1 MTTIV
6 DQLNDLSDD
15 DTGVDQLS
23 AAMEKKILISPTFEL
38 AHGDCL
44 EKMKKLPPQCISCV
58 INDPPYGCTGNDWD
72 RELHLE
78 KMWECYLRVLKPN
91 GTVVLFCCSDTTD
104 DPLLPRLMMSRPKG
118 WKFYTLVFQ
127 KANSSSPF
135 QAKDRPMRIHEDI
148 IVFYPPGGYTY
159 NPQKWEKQLYGQ
171 HKNIG
176 MKNKTEKSM
185 RFPTSILP
193 VFQPERNT
201 GNPNATAKP
210 VGTMEWLV
218 KTFTNEGDTVLDN
231 TMGSGTTGV
240 ACANTHRNF
249 CGIELGDEMFAFA
262 QDRITKAYSKTL
274 REELEKEAEED
285 TLDPISIELPQRQIK
300 FDVEDYMKFYEKVSQ
315 LSEYEET
322 VSWIVKYI
330 NQYFCIVNGDSYE
343 VIEFSYG
350 EYEKQ
355 EVNLNTQ
362 RMEDEMEKVSYALSY
377 TVRKPAEVK
386 LRFRKCDFFN
396 EQGKNAD
403 LYDVWSRSRY
413 AREYSERVFDPMRS
427 VSHEDNDVLNTFAG
441 LKAEQEVIFD
451 QHNNSMSVHVEDFDI
466 ILIHIRNL
474 CGGNTSYYEYLLD
487 WLAYPIQTGEKTNV
501 AVISHG
507 GQGCGKSKFFVEFMG
522 EQIYGSTLHAKIAGG
537 KQVGGDFNAHIS
549 GKMYLAI
556 EEPNDFSK
564 AKLNLLKDLITA
576 STIEVNGKGT
586 NQVFVDDY
594 TNYVF
599 TCNSIPPDML
609 EDDDRRYFIIQ
620 HNGDRVGDTKFFKE
634 LSECME
640 THGQEFYKFLKM
652 RDIKH
657 YVKGKKPPQTEI
669 KKRLMTLAIDP
680 IFKYLQHLAE
690 TDAIENYFK
699 RPSDQCPILPWK
711 AFFSNAV
718 AWCEEECET
727 VDWKKKPGDLKEL
740 LKTKLGDVEVSFE
753 PIQVRIPDFGTGGF
767 KNERCVLFPKTSDAL
782 MDLLTKKKVYSNSER
797 VFETDNDYLSTSEG
811 DLDDYEILLEE
822 EAAKAELVELEAMRK
837 RYEELKNM
845 DKFDSQ

>member
-1 MTTIV
+1 MDLSFLEDPVELEKILAENLDPEDRKYGNDQGVSDKTLALIV
-6 DQLNDLSDD
+6 LSKPIPEDREPLTPFVKLAKNLLRSKGVNPDQGFLERINQISEHQRANFLTELDKLPPGVESKETDTNMALVLDRLTELSDD
-15 DTGVDQLS
+15 EQVYDQLGL
-23 AAMEKKILISPTFEL
+23 AMENQTIMSHADEEQIKMFFTKLKSKKSFRL
-38 AHGDCL
+38 AF
-44 EKMKKLPPQCISCV
+44 MNLPDDLQ
-58 INDPPYGCTGNDWD
+58 
-72 RELHLE
+72 R
-78 KMWECYLRVLKPN
+78 KVLMLPN
-91 GTVVLFCCSDTTD
+91 GQLS
-104 DPLLPRLMMSRPKG
+104 L
-118 WKFYTLVFQ
+118 
-127 KANSSSPF
+127 
-135 QAKDRPMRIHEDI
+135 
-148 IVFYPPGGYTY
+148 GGYTL
-159 NPQKWEKQLYGQ
+159 N
-171 HKNIG
+171 N
-176 MKNKTEKSM
+176 MDNKE
-185 RFPTSILP
+185 F
-193 VFQPERNT
+193 VD
-201 GNPNATAKP
+201 PN
-210 VGTMEWLV
+210 
-218 KTFTNEGDTVLDN
+218 
-231 TMGSGTTGV
+231 
-240 ACANTHRNF
+240 
-249 CGIELGDEMFAFA
+249 
-262 QDRITKAYSKTL
+262 
-274 REELEKEAEED
+274 
-285 TLDPISIELPQRQIK
+285 SIELPERQIK
-300 FDVEDYMKFYEKVSQ
+300 FDVKDYMKFYEKVSK
-315 LSEYEET
+315 LSNYDET
-322 VSWIVKYI
+322 VSWIVTYL

-343 VIEFSYG
+343 VIEFMYG
-350 EYEKQ
+350 DYVALQ
-355 EVNLNTQ
+355 MSDDNADFYTQ
-362 RMEDEMEKVSYALSY
+362 RMEEEKQKVSYALSY
-377 TVRKPAEVK
+377 TVRKPVEVK
-386 LRFRKCDFFN
+386 LRFRKCTFFN
-396 EQGKNAD
+396 EQGKNTD
-403 LYDVWSRSRY
+403 LYDVWSRSPE
-413 AREYSERVFDPMRS
+413 AREYSDRVFDPMRS
-427 VSHEDNDVLNTFAG
+427 VSHEDTNVLNTFAG
-441 LKAEQEVIFD
+441 LKAEQQVVFD
-451 QHNNSMSVHVEDFDI
+451 QNNTSMSVIEEDFAL
-466 ILIHIRNL
+466 ILLHIRNL
-474 CGGNTSYYEYLLD
+474 CGGNNLYYEYLLD

-620 HNGDRVGDTKFFKE
+620 HNGDKVGDTRFFHE
-634 LSECME
+634 LSFCME

-690 TDAIENYFK
+690 TEAIENYFK
-699 RPSDQCPILPWK
+699 RPSDQSPILPWK

-718 AWCEEECET
+718 AWCDEECET
-727 VDWKKKPGDLKEL
+727 IDWKKKPGDLKEL
-740 LKTKLGDVEVSFE
+740 LKTKLGDVEVCFE
-753 PIQVRIPDFGTGGF
+753 PTQVKIPDFGTGGF